1 MPKPMYVWSGSA
13 WVSVAAEVES
23 LATYATQSYAD
34 NQPGMKLVVPTS
46 VAVGSGS
53 GSIATSGRVSFSGSS
68 SVALNGIFSSTY
80 KNYLIQL
87 SLTGASADGVV
98 YMKLRN
104 SGTDASTN
112 YSWAYVGFNV
122 ASADTNTGITGQTLG
137 FVMCSLEADLNK
149 AYYSSTANLFRP
161 FESTITAM
169 SAIHTGSTTAASIM
183 TRSGGGWHTTES
195 SYDGINL
202 ITSAGNITGDI
213 TVYGYKA

>member
-13 WVSVAAEVES
+13 WVSVASEVES

-34 NQPGMKLVVPTS
+34 NTPGMKMIVPSS

-112 YSWAYVGFNV
+112 YSWAFVGLNTSSV
-122 ASADTNTGITGQTLG
+122 DTNTGSTGQTTGMVL
-137 FVMCSLEADLNK
+137 CSTETDFNK
-149 AYYSSTANLFRP
+149 AYYSSQINIFRP
-161 FESTITAM
+161 FEAVVT
-169 SAIHTGSTTAASIM
+169 SANILNTGSTSSAVAM
-183 TRSGGGWHTTES
+183 TRSGGAWHTTES

-202 ITSAGNITGDI
+202 IPSAGNITGDI

>member
-13 WVSVAAEVES
+13 WISIAAEVES

-34 NQPGMKLVVPTS
+34 SQPGMKLIVPTS
-46 VAVGSGS
+46 ISVGSGS
-53 GSIATSGRVSFSGSS
+53 GSVATSGRVSFSGSS

-112 YSWAYVGFNV
+112 YSWAFVGLNTSSV
-122 ASADTNTGITGQTLG
+122 DTNTGASGSTSGLL
-137 FVMCSLEADLNK
+137 MCSTEADLNK
-149 AYYSSTANLFRP
+149 AYYSSTVNLYRP
-161 FESTITAM
+161 FEATITSM
-169 SAIHTGSTTAASIM
+169 SAIHTGSTSAAVPM
-183 TRSGGGWHTTES
+183 TRSGGSWHTTES

-202 ITSAGNITGDI
+202 IPSAGNITGDI